1 MKCVKFALL
10 AFAAT
15 LLAVGVY
22 AQATGSIEGRVTDET
37 KAPLPGVTIE
47 ATSPTLATART
58 AVSEANGKFTFAS
71 LPAGTYSIRCVLQ
84 GFATL
89 EQANIN
95 VAAGSAATLQV
106 QMQSAVREEVTVTG
120 TLIPRP
126 TLEAMSPVTTMD
138 VEAITYAGNTRLED
152 MLTTL
157 PQIFSAQNSTV
168 SNGSSG
174 TATINLR
181 NMGSV
186 RTLVLIDGQR
196 MPAGDAIAVA
206 PDLNFIPAG
215 LVKRV
220 DLLTGGASSTYGA
233 DAVAGVVNFIVDKDF
248 EGIRAGIYGGG
259 YNHNN
264 NDETAREI
272 NAPRNFTVPEGMAT
286 DGGQFEAY
294 VSLGGK
300 FAEGKG
306 HGIVYL
312 DYRKAAALRK
322 DRRDYTNCSVGA
334 LGATGLACSGSS
346 TSATGR
352 FWTDDGSSWTVDP
365 TQERT
370 FIPWSTSKYSFNYNP
385 YNFAQRPDTRWAGGG
400 FLDYEW
406 NPRYHA
412 YGSVMLMDDTTDA
425 QIAPSGSFGSTLY
438 INCDNPMMSAQMKQI
453 VCTDNGYGPGVL
465 GPDGVDNHAGLQ
477 VFRRN
482 VEGGG
487 RMDKLSHQAIR
498 LNAGLKGDL
507 GAGWSYD
514 ISGLYAHTRIPE
526 TYINDFNATRLQEA
540 LFVQGDPDDPSTW
553 ACTSGNPN
561 CIPWDIF
568 TPGGVTQEQ
577 IAYLN
582 LPMLSNGSARSEM
595 VLGTVTADLGQAG
608 LIFPG
613 ATEGLSLAL
622 GADYR
627 KEFIDFQTDLA
638 YQTGI
643 GAGQG
648 ATTPSVTGFYDVKEL
663 FAELLIP
670 FVQGAR
676 GAQELSVN
684 LGYRY
689 SDYNVNGVHP
699 TYKAEGVY
707 APSPSFKFRAGYNRA
722 TRAPNVVELYQ
733 PQRLVLGGSNDPC
746 TNEEGDTPQFSLEQ
760 CLRTGVTAAQYGHL
774 APSTAGQYNTW
785 SGGNPALDPEV
796 ADTTTL
802 GLVFTPAGTS
812 LSIALDYYDI
822 QLDET
827 ISTLGFDDIV
837 SQCGLTG
844 DPALCNLIH
853 RDHFGSLWR
862 LQSTQEGFVD
872 TLNDNVGKKEAEGI
886 DLNASYTLPAGNT
899 FFSFT
904 LQGTYSM
911 TAFTDTGLY
920 QYDCVG
926 WTGNKCNNPYLPS
939 VNMQPEWRHLFRVSW
954 QTGGTVITL
963 GWRYLGPV
971 KAEEASDEPA
981 LAAPEQIELLKLNEA
996 YEYSGWNW
1004 FDLAV
1009 GFQLA
1014 KGIQFNFGINNI
1026 LDKQP
1031 PRGAGSEADDYA
1043 KGFYGSYDPYGRYI
1057 HSSIQFSF

>member
-1 MKCVKFALL
+1 MKCVRFALL

-15 LLAVGVY
+15 LLAVGVF
-22 AQATGSIEGRVTDET
+22 AQATGSIEGTITDEN

-47 ATSPTLATART
+47 ATSPALAGART
-58 AVSEANGKFTFAS
+58 AVSEANGRFTFAS
-71 LPAGTYSIRCVLQ
+71 LPAGKYGIRCVLQ

-95 VAAGSAATLQV
+95 VAAGSVATLQV

-138 VEAITYAGNTRLED
+138 VEALTYAGNTRLED

-233 DAVAGVVNFIVDKDF
+233 DAVAGVVNFIIDREF
-248 EGIRAGIYGGG
+248 EGVRAGIYGGG
-259 YNHNN
+259 YNHDN
-264 NDETAREI
+264 NDGTAREI
-272 NAPRNFTVPEGMAT
+272 NAVRNFTVPEGQAF

-312 DYRKAAALRK
+312 DYRKTAALK
-322 DRRDYTNCSVGA
+322 KGRRDYTNCSVGV
-334 LGATGLACSGSS
+334 LGDAGLTCGGSS
-346 TSATGR
+346 TSPTGR
-352 FWTDDGSSWTVDP
+352 FWTDDGKSWTVDP
-365 TQERT
+365 ATGNT
-370 FIPWSTSKYSFNYNP
+370 FTPWVTSIYSFNYAP
-385 YNFAQRPDTRWAGGG
+385 YNFAQRPDQRWAGGG

-406 NPRYHA
+406 NPRFHGYA
-412 YGSVMLMDDTTDA
+412 SVMLMDDTTDA
-425 QIAPSGSFGSTLY
+425 QIAPSGDFGSTLY
-438 INCDNPMMSAQMKQI
+438 VNCDNPMMSEQQRKI
-453 VCTDNGYGPGVL
+453 VCTDNGYSGS
-465 GPDGVDNHAGLQ
+465 DIAGLQ
-477 VFRRN
+477 IFRRN

-487 RMDKLSHQAIR
+487 RIDLWSHQSIR

-514 ISGLYAHTRIPE
+514 ISGLFAHTRVPE
-526 TYINDFNATRLQEA
+526 TYINEFNSTRIQEA
-540 LFVQGDPDDPSTW
+540 LFVTGDPNDPSTW
-553 ACTSGNPN
+553 ACTSGNAA
-561 CIPWDIF
+561 CVPWNIF
-568 TPGGVTQEQ
+568 QTGGVTQAQ
-577 IAYLN
+577 VDYLS
-582 LPMLSNGSARSEM
+582 LSMLSNGSARTEM
-595 VLGTVTADLGQAG
+595 VMGTLNADLGKAG
-608 LIFPG
+608 WTFPG
-613 ATEGLSLAL
+613 ATEGVSLAL

-663 FAELLIP
+663 FAELLLP

-676 GAQELSVN
+676 GAQDLSLN

-699 TYKAEGVY
+699 TYKVEGVY
-707 APSPSFKFRAGYNRA
+707 APSPSFRFRAGYNRA

-746 TNEEGDTPQFSLEQ
+746 TNEEGGTPQFTLEQ
-760 CLRTGVTAAQYGHL
+760 CMRTGVTAEEYGNL

-785 SGGNPALDPEV
+785 SGGNPNLDPET
-796 ADTTTL
+796 ADTTTF
-802 GLVFTPAGTS
+802 GLVITPEGTS
-812 LSIALDYYDI
+812 LSVALDYFDI
-822 QLDET
+822 KLDET
-827 ISTLGFDDIV
+827 IAFLTFDDV
-837 SQCGLTG
+837 LSQCGLTG
-844 DPALCNLIH
+844 DPSLCSRIH
-853 RDHFGSLWR
+853 RDRFGSLWR
-862 LQSTQEGFVD
+862 LQSTTEGFVD
-872 TLNDNVGKKEAEGI
+872 TLNDNVGKRESEGI

-904 LQGTYSM
+904 LTGTYINK
-911 TAFTDTGLY
+911 FFLDTGLY

-926 WTGNKCNNPYLPS
+926 WYGAKCNNPYSAS
-939 VNMQPEWRHLFRVSW
+939 VSMQPTWRHLFRASW
-954 QTGGTVITL
+954 QTGSTVLTL
-963 GWRYLGPV
+963 GWRYLGEM
-971 KAEEASDEPA
+971 KAEEASDQSA
-981 LAAPEQIELLKLNEA
+981 LANPGLIDTLKLNEA
-996 YEYSGWNW
+996 YKYSAWNW

-1014 KGIQFNFGINNI
+1014 RGIQFNFGINNI
-1026 LDKQP
+1026 LDKMP

-1043 KGFYGSYDPYGRYI
+1043 KGFYGSYDPYGRFI
-1057 HSSIQFSF
+1057 HSSVQFSF

>member
-1 MKCVKFALL
+1 MKSVRFAFL
-10 AFAAT
+10 ALAAM
-15 LLAVGVY
+15 LLAVGAF
-22 AQATGSIEGRVTDET
+22 AQATGSIEGKITDEA
-37 KAPLPGVTIE
+37 KAFLPGVTVE
-47 ATSPTLATART
+47 ASSP
-58 AVSEANGKFTFAS
+58 S
-71 LPAGTYSIRCVLQ
+71 LPAPKVVTSDAQGNFRVSGLPPGAYTLKFTLA
-84 GFATL
+84 GFATQ
-89 EQANIN
+89 EQANIA
-95 VAAGSAATLQV
+95 VGAGAVVTLQV
-106 QMQSAVREEVTVTG
+106 QMRSAFKEEVAVTG

-186 RTLVLIDGQR
+186 RTLVLIDGER

-248 EGIRAGIYGGG
+248 EGFRAGVYGGG
-259 YNHNN
+259 YNHDN
-264 NDETAREI
+264 NDQTAKEI
-272 NAPRNFTVPEGMAT
+272 NAVRNFPIIDGMAT

-300 FAEGKG
+300 FADGKG
-306 HGIVYL
+306 HGMVYL

-322 DRRDYTNCSVGA
+322 DRRDYTNCSIGV
-334 LGATGLACSGSS
+334 LGATGLACGGSS
-346 TSATGR
+346 TSAGGR
-352 FWTDDGSSWTVDP
+352 FWTDDGNSWTVDP
-365 TQERT
+365 TQART
-370 FIPWSTSKYSFNYNP
+370 FIPWKTSRDSFNYNP
-385 YNFAQRPDTRWAGGG
+385 YNFAQRPDQRWAGGG
-400 FLDYEW
+400 FVDFEW
-406 NPRYHA
+406 NPMFKA
-412 YGSVMLMDDTTDA
+412 YASVMLMDDTTDA
-425 QIAPSGSFGSTLY
+425 QIAPSGDFGSTLY
-438 INCDNPMMSAQMKQI
+438 VNCDNPLMSAQQKQI
-453 VCTDNGYGPGVL
+453 VCGDNGYGPDVV
-465 GPDGVDNHAGLQ
+465 GPDGVLNHAGLQ
-477 VFRRN
+477 IYRRN

-487 RMDKLSHQAIR
+487 RQDLLSHQAIR
-498 LNAGLKGDL
+498 LNGGLKGDL
-507 GAGWSYD
+507 GRGWSYD
-514 ISGLYAHTRIPE
+514 ISGLFAETRVPE
-526 TYINDFNATRLQEA
+526 TYINEFNSTRIQEA
-540 LFVQGDPDDPSTW
+540 LFATGNPNDPSTW
-553 ACTSGNPN
+553 ACTSGNPA
-561 CIPWDIF
+561 CVPWDIF
-568 TPGGVTQEQ
+568 TPGAVTPAQT
-577 IAYLN
+577 AYLA
-582 LPMLSNGSARSEM
+582 LSLLSNGDAKTEM
-595 VLGTVTADLGQAG
+595 VTAKFNADLGKSG
-608 LIFPG
+608 LAFPG
-613 ATEGLSLAL
+613 AAEGLSLAL

-627 KEFIDFQTDLA
+627 KEFINFQTDLS

-670 FVQGAR
+670 IVQGAR
-676 GAQELSVN
+676 GAQDLSLN

-699 TYKAEGVY
+699 TYKVEGTY

-746 TNEEGDTPQFSLEQ
+746 TNEEGATPQFTLEQ
-760 CLRTGVTAAQYGHL
+760 CMRTGVTEAQYGRL

-785 SGGNPALDPEV
+785 SGGNPNLQPEV

-802 GLVFTPAGTS
+802 GLVITPEGTS
-812 LSIALDYYDI
+812 LSVAFDYYDI
-822 QLDET
+822 KLDKT
-827 ISTLGFDDIV
+827 IGFLTFDDV
-837 SQCGLTG
+837 LSQCGLTG
-844 DPALCNLIH
+844 DASLCGLIH

-872 TLNDNVGKKEAEGI
+872 TLNENVGKREVEGI
-886 DLNASYTLPAGNT
+886 DLNASYTLPMGST
-899 FFSFT
+899 FFSFNLT
-904 LQGTYSM
+904 GTY
-911 TAFTDTGLY
+911 TNKFFLDTGLY

-926 WTGNKCNNPYLPS
+926 WYGAKCNNPYSAS
-939 VNMQPEWRHLFRVSW
+939 VSMQPKWRHLFRASW
-954 QTGGTVITL
+954 QTGSTVLTL
-963 GWRYLGPV
+963 GWRYMGGM
-971 KAEEASDEPA
+971 KAEEASDQSA
-981 LAAPEQIELLKLNEA
+981 LANPGAIETLKLNEA
-996 YEYSGWNW
+996 YEYSAWNW

-1014 KGIQFNFGINNI
+1014 KGVQFNFGVNNI

-1057 HSSIQFSF
+1057 HSSIQFAF